1 MSLTIPIRLISLI
14 FMIASVFLSTNANS
28 AKLALLIGNKD
39 YKNNA
44 ALDNTINDINLVGQK
59 LNKLG
64 FFVTEAKNETKEA
77 LKEEL
82 RAYHNKLRSGDM
94 ALIYYSGHGLQYQ
107 GANFLVPIGAD
118 IKVPAEI
125 LKETISVDDILA
137 YIEKASVKIVILDAC
152 RNNPYKIGSKGIG
165 KGLQRQNIAVQNTV
179 IAFAAAPNQE
189 ASDGTGFN
197 SPYALSLVD
206 ALSDKGRTL
215 EQIFKKVRK
224 RVGILTGGKQT
235 PWYNASL
242 IDDIYLNG
250 LPTTSVILPTSSAVN
265 IEDLADEAEITFW
278 KKAKAKNKKIY
289 FLGYLNKYGE
299 NGRFAQEAHIN
310 IKRIETENEKNKSNQ
325 DNDLIT
331 PSESIEFFNS
341 L

>member
-1 MSLTIPIRLISLI
+1 MRIPIDRKIIYFI
-14 FMIASVFLSTNANS
+14 FIMITVFPNASFSA

-44 ALDNTINDINLVGQK
+44 ELENTINDINLVGEK
-59 LNKLG
+59 LNTLG
-64 FFVTEAKNETKEA
+64 FFVIKAENENKSK

-82 RAYHNKLRSGDM
+82 RAFHNKLRSGDM

-107 GANFLVPIGAD
+107 GTNFLVPIDAD
-118 IKVPAEI
+118 IKVPTEI
-125 LKETISVDDILA
+125 MTETVSVDDILA

-165 KGLQRQNIAVQNTV
+165 KGLQRQNIASQNMV

-189 ASDGTGFN
+189 ASDGAGMN
-197 SPYALSLVD
+197 SPYALSLVN

-224 RVGILTGGKQT
+224 RVGVLTKGKQT

-250 LPTTSVILPTSSAVN
+250 LPTATSVISSDTIN
-265 IEDLADEAEITFW
+265 IDDLVDKTEITFW
-278 KKAKAKNKKIY
+278 RKAKNKNKKIY
-289 FLGYLNKYGE
+289 FLGYLSKYGE
-299 NGRFAQEAHIN
+299 KGRFSQEAHSQ
-310 IKRIETENEKNKSNQ
+310 IKRIDSEEKKKEAEQN
-325 DNDLIT
+325 NDLIT
-331 PSESIEFFNS
+331 PSESVEYFNS